1 MPKGNK
7 MHTSVRDLADL
18 LSSASE
24 GRVYKS
30 RAMSGWST
38 PRRKAAEGS
47 PPAHTLSP
55 RDSPSQ
61 RATRGS
67 VASPDGSS
75 PITSD
80 QSGSSSPAR
89 IPHKSFIAGGRDLF
103 SVAPR
108 LGPPMSREDP
118 SS

>member
-1 MPKGNK
+1 MPRGNET
-7 MHTSVRDLADL
+7 HTSVRDLADL

-24 GRVYKS
+24 GKVYKS

-55 RDSPSQ
+55 RDNPFQ

-80 QSGSSSPAR
+80 RSGSSSPAR
-89 IPHKSFIAGGRDLF
+89 IPHRSSIAGGRDLF
-103 SVAPR
+103 PAAP
-108 LGPPMSREDP
+108 
-118 SS
+118 